1 MPKSIRSLLRICASA
16 SIVLQVAAAQNISQP
31 VPAPE
36 HIASNASTAGRAK
49 LNAYLDAIAAG
60 YIATRNAEVAAIQ
73 TRAEAEDRQA
83 IVRKKITSLIG
94 PLPQRT
100 PLNVKLMGV
109 TQANGFRIQKLIL
122 DSQPGFH
129 IPALLYLPDGQPAG
143 QKLPAILI
151 SAGHFPSGKVSDYTS
166 AAIFARNGFIVL
178 SYDPI
183 GEGERLQYPDP
194 KDPNQS
200 LATRPTGEHGEASL
214 QPMLIGDTIDRY
226 MLWDAIRGVDYLS
239 SLPQVDPKRIGAFG
253 CSGGGAITAYLGAL
267 DQRLAAT
274 AIACYIT
281 NFDALLPAIGAQEG
295 EQSMPHFIASG
306 LDLPDWVELRAPRP
320 TAVIA
325 TYSDMF
331 PFAGARSSVIE
342 ARRFYSLFDP
352 DNAGVP
358 IGPGSPTVP
367 PTPTEPAL
375 NADTTNKIPPTAALQ
390 FITGPG
396 HHGALAP
403 LMGDI
408 VEFFIRNLKPGTD
421 ATHPILPPAVPT
433 STAAASWT
441 PAGLPKG
448 ALQVTPT
455 GQIATSYPGSETIFT
470 LNRKR
475 AAKILPPASQRLTEQ
490 KLSQAIRDATETLL
504 RPGTSTF
511 DPTLLAAKSGD
522 LTLRSTTGIDLHGNL
537 YVPSTPGRHSAVILL
552 VPNSIDRDS
561 PIARSN
567 KARFDSL
574 SAAGNI
580 VLAIT
585 PRPSPPGTEAMK
597 SPILGPFYL
606 LSLRADLVSRT
617 LVGMRIDDVARITD
631 YLASRADVDPAR
643 ITATGSGHMGLV
655 LLHAA
660 VLDPRLKHVTIDHV
674 LTSYR
679 SLIDAPL
686 PIGAPEDIIPGV
698 LLHYDIPDLARSLGP
713 RLTETDPLQGTAD
726 LSQTSTPLATLEP
739 SSSHGATR

>member
-1 MPKSIRSLLRICASA
+1 MSKSIRSLLRICAA
-16 SIVLQVAAAQNISQP
+16 AATILLQVAAAQNTP
-31 VPAPE
+31 PPA
-36 HIASNASTAGRAK
+36 SAGRAQ
-49 LNAYLDAIAAG
+49 LNAYLDTIAAQ
-60 YIATRNAEVAAIQ
+60 YIASRNSEVAAIK
-73 TRAEAEDRQA
+73 TRAQAEARQA

-94 PLPQRT
+94 PLPPRT

-109 TQANGFRIQKLIL
+109 TQADGFRIQKLL
-122 DSQPGFH
+122 FDSQPGFH
-129 IPALLYLPDGQPAG
+129 VPALLYLPDGQPAAE
-143 QKLPAILI
+143 KLPAILI
-151 SAGHFPSGKVSDYTS
+151 SAGHIPSGKASDYTS

-183 GEGERLQYPDP
+183 GQGERLQYPDP

-226 MLWDAIRGVDYLS
+226 MLWDAVRGVDYLS

-267 DQRLAAT
+267 DPRLAAT

-281 NFDALLPAIGAQEG
+281 NFDTLLPAIGAQEG

-320 TAVIA
+320 TAVVA

-342 ARRFYSLFDP
+342 ARRFYSLFNP
-352 DNAGVP
+352 NNAGVP
-358 IGPGSPTVP
+358 SGAGSPTVL

-375 NADTTNKIPPTAALQ
+375 NADTTNTIPPTAALQ

-421 ATHPILPPAVPT
+421 ATHPILPPADP
-433 STAAASWT
+433 ASAPASNWT
-441 PAGLPKG
+441 PANLPKD

-455 GQIATSYPGSETIFT
+455 GQVATSYPGFETIFT

-475 AAKILPPASQRLTEQ
+475 AARILPPTSQTLAGK
-490 KLSQAIRDATETLL
+490 KLSEAIRKVAETSL

-511 DPTLLAAKSGD
+511 DPSLLAANTGAF
-522 LTLRSTTGIDLHGNL
+522 TLSSTTGIDLHGNL
-537 YVPSTPGRHSAVILL
+537 YVPSTAGRHPAIILL
-552 VPNSIDRDS
+552 VPNSIDADN
-561 PIARSN
+561 PVARAN

-574 SAAGNI
+574 CAAGNI

-585 PRPSPPGTEAMK
+585 PRPSPPGAEDMK

-617 LVGMRIDDVARITD
+617 LVGMRTDDVFRITD
-631 YLASRADVDPAR
+631 YLASRPDVDPSQ
-643 ITATGSGHMGLV
+643 ITAIGSGHMGLV

-660 VLDPRLKHVTIDHV
+660 VLDPRLMHVTVDHV

-698 LLHYDIPDLARSLGP
+698 LLHYDIPDLARSLGA
-713 RLTETDPLQGTAD
+713 RLTETDPLPGTAD
-726 LSQTSTPLATLEP
+726 LSQTSTPLPTLEP
-739 SSSHGATR
+739 SHTRGATR